1 MVGSHGLAGDLTGGA
16 GASDKLSAR
25 KQIRGSSGCATTE
38 LRRILEANQRGE
50 HTGIYSVCSAN
61 HAVLE
66 AAMAQALRDE
76 SLLCIE
82 STSNQVNQYG
92 GYTGQTAKDFAAF
105 VADIARGMQF
115 PAGRIVLGGDH
126 LGPHAWRSEKAIE
139 AMAKARELVKS
150 CVRAGYTKIH
160 LDASM
165 RCADDG
171 GDGRQPLEDRIV
183 SARAAELCAAAE
195 EAHKEMLRGSTAPLY
210 VIGTEVPLPGG
221 EQLEALAPQITSTT
235 NLARTIAIT
244 KEAFARRGLH
254 AAWERVIAVVVQPG
268 VEFGDA
274 TVFPYDASRAKKLAA
289 FAGARGSLV
298 YEAHSTDYQTPGALK
313 EMVRDHFAILK
324 VGPWLTYAYRE
335 AVFALEAVEKEW
347 LGATRGT
354 SLSGVTDALEEAMQE
369 NPSHWKNYHHG
380 DEAAL
385 RIARKYS
392 YSDRSRYYWG
402 VEKVRAAVE
411 MLTENLEEHTAPVSL
426 LSQFLPNQAAKI
438 RAGELAN
445 QPRDLIWSKIC
456 EVTSVYSFACGQ
468 PLTEKP
474 VGRASGRKTRC

>member
-1 MVGSHGLAGDLTGGA
+1 MRT
-16 GASDKLSAR
+16 KE
-25 KQIRGSSGCATTE
+25 KIWGSSRGATRG
-38 LRRILEANQRGE
+38 LQRILDSNQRGE

-61 HAVLE
+61 QAVLE
-66 AAMAQALRDE
+66 ATMAQALRDD

-92 GYTGQTAKDFAAF
+92 GYTGQTPRDFAAF
-105 VADIARGMQF
+105 VSDVAQGMQF

-126 LGPHAWRSEKAIE
+126 LGPHAWRLEKAIE
-139 AMAKARELVKS
+139 AVAKARELVKS

-171 GDGRQPLEDRIV
+171 GDRQQPLEDRIA

-195 EAHKEMLRGSTAPLY
+195 EAHKEMPQGSTAPLY
-210 VIGTEVPLPGG
+210 VPLPGG
-221 EQLEALAPQITSTT
+221 EQLEALAPETTSTT

-244 KEAFARRGLH
+244 KEAFAARGLH
-254 AAWERVIAVVVQPG
+254 QAWERVIAVVVQPG
-268 VEFGDA
+268 VEFGNA
-274 TVFPYDASRAKKLAA
+274 TVIPYDASRTKKLAA
-289 FAGARGSLV
+289 FAAAQGGRV

-324 VGPWLTYAYRE
+324 VGPWMTFAYRE

-347 LGATRGT
+347 LGAARGT
-354 SLSGVTDALEEAMQE
+354 SLSSVTDTLEAAMQE

-380 DEAAL
+380 NEAAL

-411 MLTENLEEHTAPVSL
+411 KLTQNLEEHTAPVSL

-445 QPRDLIWSKIC
+445 RPRDLIRSKIC

-468 PLTEKP
+468 SLTEKP
-474 VGRASGRKTRC
+474 RGRAGGRKTTC

>member
-1 MVGSHGLAGDLTGGA
+1 MR
-16 GASDKLSAR
+16 AR
-25 KQIRGSSGCATTE
+25 EQTRGSRKNATAE
-38 LRRILEANQRGE
+38 LKRIIAANQRGE

-61 HAVLE
+61 QAVLE
-66 AAMAQALRDE
+66 ATMAQALRDD

-92 GYTGQTAKDFAAF
+92 GYTGQTARDFAAF
-105 VADIARGMQF
+105 VGDVARGMHF

-126 LGPHAWRSEKAIE
+126 LGPHAWRSEKASE

-171 GDGRQPLEDRIV
+171 GDRQQPLEDRIV

-195 EAHKEMLRGSTAPLY
+195 EAHKEMPQGSTAPLY
-210 VIGTEVPLPGG
+210 VIGTDVPLPGG
-221 EQLEALAPQITSTT
+221 DQLEALAPRTTSTT
-235 NLARTIAIT
+235 NLARTISVT
-244 KEAFARRGLH
+244 KEAFAARGLRE
-254 AAWERVIAVVVQPG
+254 ARERVIAVVVQPG
-268 VEFGDA
+268 VEFGDT
-274 TVFPYDASRAKKLAA
+274 TVFAYEASRATKLAA
-289 FAGARGSLV
+289 FAGAQGGLV
-298 YEAHSTDYQTPGALK
+298 YEAHSTDYQTPEALK

-324 VGPWLTYAYRE
+324 VGPWLTFAYRE

-347 LGATRGT
+347 LGAARGA
-354 SLSGVTDALEEAMQE
+354 SLSGVSDALEAAMQE

-411 MLTENLEEHTAPVSL
+411 KLTQNLEEHTAPVSL

-445 QPRDLIWSKIC
+445 RPRDLIRSKIC
-456 EVTSVYSFACGQ
+456 EVTSVYSFACNQ
-468 PLTEKP
+468 SLTEKRR
-474 VGRASGRKTRC
+474 GRAGRRETTC

>member
-1 MVGSHGLAGDLTGGA
+1 M
-16 GASDKLSAR
+16 SA
-25 KQIRGSSGCATTE
+25 KQQTRGSSGSATTQ
-38 LRRILEANQRGE
+38 LKRILEANQRGE

-61 HAVLE
+61 PAVLE
-66 AAMAQALRDE
+66 AAMAQALRDD

-105 VADIARGMQF
+105 VSAVAREMKF

-139 AMAKARELVKS
+139 AMEKARELLKS

-171 GDGRQPLEDRIV
+171 GDRRQPLEDRVV

-195 EAHKEMLRGSTAPLY
+195 EAHKDMPQGSTAPLY

-221 EQLEALAPQITSTT
+221 EQLEARAPEITSTT

-244 KEAFARRGLH
+244 RQAFAARALDK
-254 AAWERVIAVVVQPG
+254 AWERVIAVVVQPG

-274 TVFPYDASRAKKLAA
+274 TVFPYDAPRAKKLAA
-289 FAGARGSLV
+289 FAGTKGSLV
-298 YEAHSTDYQTPGALK
+298 YEAHSTDYQTPGALR

-324 VGPWLTYAYRE
+324 VGPWLTFAYRE

-347 LGATRGT
+347 LGAARGT
-354 SLSGVTDALEEAMQE
+354 SLSGVTDALETAMQE

-380 DEAAL
+380 DEAAQ

-392 YSDRSRYYWG
+392 YSDRSRYYWS
-402 VEKVRAAVE
+402 VPRVRAAVE
-411 MLTENLEEHTAPVSL
+411 RLIQNLQEHTPPVSL
-426 LSQFLPNQAAKI
+426 LSQFLPNQAARI

-445 QPRDLIWSKIC
+445 RPRDLIRSKIC
-456 EVTSVYSFACGQ
+456 EVTSVYSFACGKS
-468 PLTEKP
+468 LTEMP
-474 VGRASGRKTRC
+474 RRRASGRKTPC

>member
-1 MVGSHGLAGDLTGGA
+1 MGVSNRMRV
-16 GASDKLSAR
+16 K
-25 KQIRGSSGCATTE
+25 KQARGSIGSATGE
-38 LRRILEANQRGE
+38 LKRILEANQRGE

-61 HAVLE
+61 QTVLE
-66 AAMAQALRDE
+66 AAMAQALRDD

-92 GYTGQTAKDFAAF
+92 GYTGQTAKDFAAL
-105 VADIARGMQF
+105 VGDVARGMQF

-126 LGPHAWRSEKAIE
+126 LGPHVWRSEKAIE
-139 AMAKARELVKS
+139 AMAEARELVKS

-171 GDGRQPLEDRIV
+171 GNRQQPMEDRIV

-195 EAHKEMLRGSTAPLY
+195 EAHKEMPQGSTAPLY
-210 VIGTEVPLPGG
+210 VIGTEVPFPGG
-221 EQLEALAPQITSTT
+221 EQHEALAPEITSTT
-235 NLARTIAIT
+235 SLARTIAIT
-244 KEAFARRGLH
+244 KQAFAERGLH
-254 AAWERVIAVVVQPG
+254 EAWERVIAVVVQPG

-274 TVFPYDASRAKKLAA
+274 TVFAYDASRTKNLAA
-289 FAGARGSLV
+289 FAGTKGSLV
-298 YEAHSTDYQTPGALK
+298 YEAHSTDYQTPGALQ

-324 VGPWLTYAYRE
+324 VGPWLTFAYRE

-347 LGATRGT
+347 LGAARGT
-354 SLSGVTDALEEAMQE
+354 SLSGVTDALEAAMQE
-369 NPSHWKNYHHG
+369 NPSHWKNYHRG

-402 VEKVRAAVE
+402 VAKVRAAVNK
-411 MLTENLEEHTAPVSL
+411 LVQNIAQHPAPVSL
-426 LSQFLPNQAAKI
+426 LSQFLPNQAARI

-445 QPRDLIWSKIC
+445 RPRDLIRSKIC

-468 PLTEKP
+468 SVTEKLR
-474 VGRASGRKTRC
+474 GRTSGRKTTC

>member
-1 MVGSHGLAGDLTGGA
+1 
-16 GASDKLSAR
+16 
-25 KQIRGSSGCATTE
+25 
-38 LRRILEANQRGE
+38 
-50 HTGIYSVCSAN
+50 VCSAN
-61 HAVLE
+61 QAVLE
-66 AAMAQALRDE
+66 AAMAQALRDD

-105 VADIARGMQF
+105 VGDVARRMHF

-126 LGPHAWRSEKAIE
+126 LGPHPWRSENSIA
-139 AMAKARELVKS
+139 AMAKARDLVES

-165 RCADDG
+165 RCADDD
-171 GDGRQPLEDRIV
+171 GDSQQSLEDRIV

-195 EAHKEMLRGSTAPLY
+195 DAHKEMPQGSTPPLY
-210 VIGTEVPLPGG
+210 VIGTDVPLPGG

-235 NLARTIAIT
+235 DLARTITIT
-244 KEAFARRGLH
+244 KEAFAARGLH
-254 AAWERVIAVVVQPG
+254 AAWKRVIAVVVQPG
-268 VEFGDA
+268 VEFGDS
-274 TVFPYDASRAKKLAA
+274 TVFPYDASRARELAA
-289 FAGARGSLV
+289 FAGAQGSLV
-298 YEAHSTDYQTPGALK
+298 YEAHSTDYQTPSALK

-324 VGPWLTYAYRE
+324 VGPWLTFAYRE

-347 LGATRGT
+347 LGAARGT
-354 SLSGVTDALEEAMQE
+354 SLSGVTNALEAAMQE

-402 VEKVRAAVE
+402 VERVRAAVE
-411 MLTENLEEHTAPVSL
+411 KLTQNLEQHTAPVSL
-426 LSQFLPNQAAKI
+426 LSQFLPNQAARI

-445 QPRDLIWSKIC
+445 RPRDLIRSKIC

-468 PLTEKP
+468 SLTEKAQ
-474 VGRASGRKTRC
+474 GRSGGKQATC

>member
-1 MVGSHGLAGDLTGGA
+1 VSG
-16 GASDKLSAR
+16 KLSAK
-25 KQIRGSSGCATTE
+25 KQTWGSSGSATAK
-38 LRRILEANQRGE
+38 LKRILEANQRGE

-66 AAMAQALRDE
+66 AAMTQALRDE
-76 SLLCIE
+76 SLVCIE

-92 GYTGQTAKDFAAF
+92 GYTGQTARDFAAF
-105 VADIARGMQF
+105 VADIARGTQF

-126 LGPHAWRSEKAIE
+126 LGPHAWRSEKAID
-139 AMAKARELVKS
+139 AMAKARELVQS

-171 GDGRQPLEDRIV
+171 GDKRQPLEDRIV

-195 EAHKEMLRGSTAPLY
+195 EAHKEMPRGSTAPLY
-210 VIGTEVPLPGG
+210 VIGTDVPSPGG
-221 EQLEALAPQITSTT
+221 EQLEAQAPEATSIT
-235 NLARTIAIT
+235 NLARTVGVT
-244 KEAFARRGLH
+244 KKAFAARGLH
-254 AAWERVIAVVVQPG
+254 EAWERVVAVVVQPG

-324 VGPWLTYAYRE
+324 VGPWLTFAYRE

-347 LGATRGT
+347 LGATRGA
-354 SLSGVTDALEEAMQE
+354 SLSGVTDALEAAMRE
-369 NPSHWKNYHHG
+369 NPSHWKDYHHG

-402 VEKVRAAVE
+402 VAAVRAAVE
-411 MLTENLEEHTAPVSL
+411 KLTQNLEAHTAPVSL

-438 RAGELAN
+438 RTGELAN
-445 QPRDLIWSKIC
+445 RPRDLMRSKIC
-456 EVTSVYSFACGQ
+456 EVTSVYSFACVQ
-468 PLTEKP
+468 SLTEKP
-474 VGRASGRKTRC
+474 RRRAGGRKTTC

>member
-1 MVGSHGLAGDLTGGA
+1 MNNQM
-16 GASDKLSAR
+16 SA
-25 KQIRGSSGCATTE
+25 KQQTQGSSGGATTE
-38 LRRILEANQRGE
+38 LKRILGANQRGE

-61 HAVLE
+61 QAVLE
-66 AAMAQALRDE
+66 AAMAQALRDD

-92 GYTGQTAKDFAAF
+92 GYTGQTARDFAAF
-105 VADIARGMQF
+105 VSAAAREMKF

-139 AMAKARELVKS
+139 AMEKARELVKS

-171 GDGRQPLEDRIV
+171 GDRQQPLQDRVV
-183 SARAAELCAAAE
+183 STRAAELCAAAE
-195 EAHKEMLRGSTAPLY
+195 EAHKEMPQGSTAPLY

-221 EQLEALAPQITSTT
+221 EQLEARAPGITSTT

-244 KEAFARRGLH
+244 KQAFAARALDK
-254 AAWERVIAVVVQPG
+254 AWERVIAVVVQPG
-268 VEFGDA
+268 VEFGDT
-274 TVFPYDASRAKKLAA
+274 TVFPYDAPRAKKLAA
-289 FAGARGSLV
+289 FAGTKGSLV

-324 VGPWLTYAYRE
+324 VGPWLTFAYRE

-347 LGATRGT
+347 LGAARGT
-354 SLSGVTDALEEAMQE
+354 SLSGLTDALEAAMQE

-380 DEAAL
+380 DEAAQ

-392 YSDRSRYYWG
+392 YSDRSRYYWS
-402 VEKVRAAVE
+402 VAKVRAAVE
-411 MLTENLEEHTAPVSL
+411 RLIQNLEEHTAPMSL
-426 LSQFLPNQAAKI
+426 LSQFLPNQAAQI

-445 QPRDLIWSKIC
+445 RPRDLIRSKIC
-456 EVTSVYSFACGQ
+456 EVTSVYSFACGKS
-468 PLTEKP
+468 LTEKP
-474 VGRASGRKTRC
+474 RGRASGRKTLC

>member
-1 MVGSHGLAGDLTGGA
+1 M
-16 GASDKLSAR
+16 SA
-25 KQIRGSSGCATTE
+25 KQQTRGSTRSPTTE
-38 LRRILEANQRGE
+38 LKGILQANQRGE

-61 HAVLE
+61 QAVLE
-66 AAMAQALRDE
+66 AAMAQALRDD

-92 GYTGQTAKDFAAF
+92 GYTGQTARDFAGF
-105 VADIARGMQF
+105 VSAVAREMKF

-126 LGPHAWRSEKAIE
+126 LGPHAWRSENANE
-139 AMAKARELVKS
+139 AMEKARELVKS

-171 GDGRQPLEDRIV
+171 GDGRQPLEDRVV

-195 EAHKEMLRGSTAPLY
+195 EAHKEMPQGSTAPLY
-210 VIGTEVPLPGG
+210 VIGTEVPVPGG
-221 EQLEALAPQITSTT
+221 EQLEARAPEVTSTT
-235 NLARTIAIT
+235 NLARTLAIT
-244 KEAFARRGLH
+244 RQAFAARALDK
-254 AAWERVIAVVVQPG
+254 AWQRVIAVVVQPG

-274 TVFPYDASRAKKLAA
+274 TLFPYDAPRAKKLAA
-289 FAGARGSLV
+289 FAGARGGLV
-298 YEAHSTDYQTPGALK
+298 YEAHSTDYQTRAALR

-324 VGPWLTYAYRE
+324 VGPWLTFAYRE

-347 LGATRGT
+347 LGAARRT
-354 SLSGVTDALEEAMQE
+354 SLSGVTDALEAAMQE

-380 DEAAL
+380 DEAAQ

-392 YSDRSRYYWG
+392 YSDRSRYYWS
-402 VEKVRAAVE
+402 VAKVRATVE
-411 MLTENLEEHTAPVSL
+411 RLIQTLDERPAPVSL
-426 LSQFLPNQAAKI
+426 LSQFLPNQAAQI

-445 QPRDLIWSKIC
+445 RPRDLIRSKIC
-456 EVTSVYSFACGQ
+456 EVTSVYSFACAKS
-468 PLTEKP
+468 LTEMP
-474 VGRASGRKTRC
+474 RGRKSGRKTPC

>member
-1 MVGSHGLAGDLTGGA
+1 MSNQMRV
-16 GASDKLSAR
+16 K
-25 KQIRGSSGCATTE
+25 KQTRGSIGSATRE
-38 LRRILEANQRGE
+38 LKRILEANQRGE

-61 HAVLE
+61 QAVLE
-66 AAMAQALRDE
+66 AAMAQALRDD

-92 GYTGQTAKDFAAF
+92 GYTGQTAKDFAAL
-105 VADIARGMQF
+105 VGDVARGMQF

-126 LGPHAWRSEKAIE
+126 LGPHVWRSKKAIE
-139 AMAKARELVKS
+139 AMAEAQELVRS
-150 CVRAGYTKIH
+150 CVRAGYTKMH

-165 RCADDG
+165 GCADDSG
-171 GDGRQPLEDRIV
+171 NGRQPLEDRMV

-195 EAHKEMLRGSTAPLY
+195 EAYKEMPQGSTAPLY
-210 VIGTEVPLPGG
+210 VIGTEVPIPGG
-221 EQLEALAPQITSTT
+221 EQHEALAPQITSTRS
-235 NLARTIAIT
+235 LARTIAIT
-244 KEAFARRGLH
+244 KQAFAERGLH
-254 AAWERVIAVVVQPG
+254 EAWERVIAVVVQPG

-274 TVFPYDASRAKKLAA
+274 TVFPYDASRTRKLAA
-289 FAGARGSLV
+289 FAGSKGSLV
-298 YEAHSTDYQTPGALK
+298 YEAHSTDYQTPGALQ

-324 VGPWLTYAYRE
+324 VGPWLTFAYRE

-347 LGATRGT
+347 LGAARGT
-354 SLSGVTDALEEAMQE
+354 SLSGVTDTLEAAMQE
-369 NPSHWKNYHHG
+369 NPSHWKNYHSG

-402 VEKVRAAVE
+402 VAKVRAAVNKLIQNIE
-411 MLTENLEEHTAPVSL
+411 QHPAPVSL
-426 LSQFLPNQAAKI
+426 LSQFLPNQAAMI

-445 QPRDLIWSKIC
+445 RPRDLIRSKIC

-468 PLTEKP
+468 SVREKLR
-474 VGRASGRKTRC
+474 GRASGRKTTC

>member
-1 MVGSHGLAGDLTGGA
+1 M
-16 GASDKLSAR
+16 SDKLNAE
-25 KQIRGSSGCATTE
+25 KQTRGSMGNATTE
-38 LRRILEANQRGE
+38 LRHILEANRRGE

-61 HAVLE
+61 QAVLE
-66 AAMAQALRDE
+66 AAMTQALRDD

-92 GYTGQTAKDFAAF
+92 GYTGQTATDFAAF
-105 VADIARGMQF
+105 VGDVARRMDF
-115 PAGRIVLGGDH
+115 PAERIVLGGDH
-126 LGPHAWRSEKAIE
+126 LGPHAWRSENSIA

-165 RCADDG
+165 RCADDD
-171 GDGRQPLEDRIV
+171 GDSQEPLEDRIV

-195 EAHKEMLRGSTAPLY
+195 GAHKKMPQGSTAPLY
-210 VIGTEVPLPGG
+210 VIGTEVPMPGG
-221 EQLEALAPQITSTT
+221 EQLGALAPEVTSAT
-235 NLARTIAIT
+235 NLAGTIAIT
-244 KEAFARRGLH
+244 KEAFAARGLQV
-254 AAWERVIAVVVQPG
+254 AWGRVIAVVVQPG
-268 VEFGDA
+268 VEFGDS
-274 TVFPYDASRAKKLAA
+274 TVSPYEASRAKKLAA
-289 FAGARGSLV
+289 FADAQGSLV
-298 YEAHSTDYQTPGALK
+298 YEAHSTDYQTPSALK

-324 VGPWLTYAYRE
+324 VGPWLTFAYRE

-347 LGATRGT
+347 LGAARGI
-354 SLSGVTDALEEAMQE
+354 SLSGVTDALEAAMQE
-369 NPSHWKNYHHG
+369 NPSHWKSYHHG

-402 VEKVRAAVE
+402 VEKVRAAVDK
-411 MLTENLEEHTAPVSL
+411 LTENLEQHNAPVSL

-445 QPRDLIWSKIC
+445 RPRDLIRSKIC

-468 PLTEKP
+468 SWTEKAQ
-474 VGRASGRKTRC
+474 GRWGGKKATC

>member
-1 MVGSHGLAGDLTGGA
+1 MRAKQQSQGS
-16 GASDKLSAR
+16 
-25 KQIRGSSGCATTE
+25 RGSATAE
-38 LRRILEANQRGE
+38 LKRILEANQRGE
-50 HTGIYSVCSAN
+50 RTGIYSVCSAN
-61 HAVLE
+61 QAVLE
-66 AAMAQALRDE
+66 AAMAQALQDD

-92 GYTGQTAKDFAAF
+92 GYTGQTAEEFAAF
-105 VADIARGMQF
+105 VGDVARGMQF

-126 LGPHAWRSEKAIE
+126 LGPHVWRSEKAIA
-139 AMAKARELVKS
+139 AMAEARELVQS

-165 RCADDG
+165 RCADDE
-171 GDGRQPLEDRIV
+171 GDRQQLLEDRIV

-195 EAHKEMLRGSTAPLY
+195 EAYKEMPQDSTAPLY
-210 VIGTEVPLPGG
+210 VIGTEVPFPGG
-221 EQLEALAPQITSTT
+221 EQHEALAPEITSKT
-235 NLARTIAIT
+235 NLVRTIAMT
-244 KEAFARRGLH
+244 KKAFAARGLH
-254 AAWERVIAVVVQPG
+254 QAWERVIAVVVQPG

-274 TVFPYDASRAKKLAA
+274 TVFPYDASRTKRLAA
-289 FAGARGSLV
+289 LADAQGSLV

-324 VGPWLTYAYRE
+324 VGPWLTFAYRE
-335 AVFALEAVEKEW
+335 AVFALESVEREW
-347 LGATRGT
+347 LGAARGT
-354 SLSGVTDALEEAMQE
+354 SLSGVTDALETAMQE
-369 NPSHWKNYHHG
+369 NPAYWKNYHYG

-402 VEKVRAAVE
+402 VAKVRAAVDK
-411 MLTENLEEHTAPVSL
+411 LIRNLEEHIAPVSL

-445 QPRDLIWSKIC
+445 RPRDVIRSKIC
-456 EVTSVYSFACGQ
+456 EVISIYAFACGRS
-468 PLTEKP
+468 LMKKP
-474 VGRASGRKTRC
+474 WGRASGRKTTC

>member
-1 MVGSHGLAGDLTGGA
+1 M
-16 GASDKLSAR
+16 SA
-25 KQIRGSSGCATTE
+25 KQQTRGSTRSPTTE
-38 LRRILEANQRGE
+38 LKGILQANQRGE

-61 HAVLE
+61 QAALE
-66 AAMAQALRDE
+66 AAMAQALRDD

-92 GYTGQTAKDFAAF
+92 GYTGQTARDFAGF
-105 VADIARGMQF
+105 VSAVAREMKF

-126 LGPHAWRSEKAIE
+126 LGPHAWRSENANE
-139 AMAKARELVKS
+139 AMEKARELVKS

-171 GDGRQPLEDRIV
+171 GDGRQPLEDRVV

-195 EAHKEMLRGSTAPLY
+195 EAHKEMPQGSTAPLY
-210 VIGTEVPLPGG
+210 VIGTEVPVPGG
-221 EQLEALAPQITSTT
+221 EQLEARAPEVTSTT
-235 NLARTIAIT
+235 NLARTLAIT
-244 KEAFARRGLH
+244 RQAFAARALDK
-254 AAWERVIAVVVQPG
+254 AWQRVIAVVVQPG

-274 TVFPYDASRAKKLAA
+274 TLFPYDAPRAKKLAA
-289 FAGARGSLV
+289 FAGARGGLV
-298 YEAHSTDYQTPGALK
+298 YEAHSTDYQTRAALR

-324 VGPWLTYAYRE
+324 VGPWLTFAYRE

-347 LGATRGT
+347 LGAARRT
-354 SLSGVTDALEEAMQE
+354 SLSGVTDALEAAMQE

-380 DEAAL
+380 DEAAQ

-392 YSDRSRYYWG
+392 YSDRSRYYWS
-402 VEKVRAAVE
+402 VAKVRATVE
-411 MLTENLEEHTAPVSL
+411 RLIQTLDEHPAPVSL
-426 LSQFLPNQAAKI
+426 LSQFLPNQAAQI

-445 QPRDLIWSKIC
+445 RPRDLIRSKIC
-456 EVTSVYSFACGQ
+456 EVTSVYSFACGKS
-468 PLTEKP
+468 LTEMPRGGK
-474 VGRASGRKTRC
+474 SGRKTPC

>member
-1 MVGSHGLAGDLTGGA
+1 VGVSNQMRV
-16 GASDKLSAR
+16 K
-25 KQIRGSSGCATTE
+25 KQTRGSSGSATTE
-38 LRRILEANQRGE
+38 LKRILEANQRGE

-61 HAVLE
+61 QAVLE
-66 AAMAQALRDE
+66 AAMAQALRDD

-92 GYTGQTAKDFAAF
+92 GYTGQTAKDFVAF
-105 VADIARGMQF
+105 VRDVARGMQF

-126 LGPHAWRSEKAIE
+126 LGPHVWRSEKAIE
-139 AMAKARELVKS
+139 AVAKARELVKS

-160 LDASM
+160 LDTSM

-171 GDGRQPLEDRIV
+171 GDRQQPLEDRIV

-195 EAHKEMLRGSTAPLY
+195 EAHKEMPPGSTAPLY
-210 VIGTEVPLPGG
+210 VIGTDVPLPGG
-221 EQLEALAPQITSTT
+221 EQLEALAPETTSTT

-244 KEAFARRGLH
+244 KEAFAARGLRE
-254 AAWERVIAVVVQPG
+254 AWERVIAVVVQPG

-274 TVFPYDASRAKKLAA
+274 TVFPYEASRAKKLAA
-289 FAGARGSLV
+289 FAGAQGSLV

-324 VGPWLTYAYRE
+324 VGPWLTFAYRE
-335 AVFALEAVEKEW
+335 ALFALEAVEKEW
-347 LGATRGT
+347 LGAARGT
-354 SLSGVTDALEEAMQE
+354 SLSGVTDALEAAMQE

-380 DEAAL
+380 DGAAL
-385 RIARKYS
+385 RIVRKYS

-402 VEKVRAAVE
+402 VAKVRAAVE
-411 MLTENLEEHTAPVSL
+411 QLTQNLEEHTAPVSL

-445 QPRDLIWSKIC
+445 RPRDLIRSKIC

-468 PLTEKP
+468 SLTERP
-474 VGRASGRKTRC
+474 RGRAGRRKTTC

>member
-1 MVGSHGLAGDLTGGA
+1 VGESNQM
-16 GASDKLSAR
+16 SA
-25 KQIRGSSGCATTE
+25 KEQLRGSSGSAATE
-38 LRRILEANQRGE
+38 LKRILKANLSGE

-66 AAMAQALRDE
+66 ATMAQALRDD

-92 GYTGQTAKDFAAF
+92 GYTGQTAGDFAAF
-105 VADIARGMQF
+105 VADIARGMRF
-115 PAGRIVLGGDH
+115 PAGQIVLGGDH

-139 AMAKARELVKS
+139 AMAKARELVQS

-171 GDGRQPLEDRIV
+171 GDRRQPLDDRIV

-195 EAHKEMLRGSTAPLY
+195 EAHKEMSRSSTAPLY
-210 VIGTEVPLPGG
+210 VIGTDVPVPGG
-221 EQLEALAPQITSTT
+221 EQLETLAPEVTSTT

-244 KEAFARRGLH
+244 REDFAARGLH
-254 AAWERVIAVVVQPG
+254 GAWKRVIAIVVQPG
-268 VEFGDA
+268 VEFGDT
-274 TVFPYDASRAKKLAA
+274 TVFPYDASRAKKLAT
-289 FAGARGSLV
+289 FAGAKEGLV

-324 VGPWLTYAYRE
+324 VGPWLTFAYRE

-347 LGATRGT
+347 LGDIRGA
-354 SLSGVTDALEEAMQE
+354 SLSGVTDALEAAMQE

-385 RIARKYS
+385 RIARKFS

-402 VEKVRAAVE
+402 VANVRAAVE
-411 MLTENLEEHTAPVSL
+411 KLTRNLEEHTVPVSL
-426 LSQFLPNQAAKI
+426 LSQFLPNQAARI

-445 QPRDLIWSKIC
+445 RPRDLIRSKIC

-468 PLTEKP
+468 SGREKP
-474 VGRASGRKTRC
+474 RGRAGGRKATC

>member
-1 MVGSHGLAGDLTGGA
+1 MRVKEQT
-16 GASDKLSAR
+16 
-25 KQIRGSSGCATTE
+25 RGSSGSATTQ
-38 LRRILEANQRGE
+38 LQRILEANQRGE

-61 HAVLE
+61 QAVLE
-66 AAMAQALRDE
+66 AAMAQALQDD

-92 GYTGQTAKDFAAF
+92 GYTGQTAGNFAAF
-105 VADIARGMQF
+105 VGDVAQGMSF
-115 PAGRIVLGGDH
+115 PVRRIVLGGDH
-126 LGPHAWRSEKAIE
+126 LGPHVWRSEKAIE

-171 GDGRQPLEDRIV
+171 GDRHQPLEDHIV

-195 EAHKEMLRGSTAPLY
+195 EAHKEMPRGSTPPLY
-210 VIGTEVPLPGG
+210 VLGTDVPLPGG
-221 EQLEALAPQITSTT
+221 EQREARAPETTSTT
-235 NLARTIAIT
+235 NLAHTIAT
-244 KEAFARRGLH
+244 TREAFAARGLH
-254 AAWERVIAVVVQPG
+254 EAWARVIAVVVQPG

-289 FAGARGSLV
+289 FAGAQGGLV
-298 YEAHSTDYQTPGALK
+298 YEAHSTDYQTPEALK

-324 VGPWLTYAYRE
+324 VGPWLTFAYRE

-347 LGATRGT
+347 LGAARGA
-354 SLSGVTDALEEAMQE
+354 SLSGVTDALEAAMQE
-369 NPSHWKNYHHG
+369 NPSYWKNYHHG

-402 VEKVRAAVE
+402 VAKVRAAVQK
-411 MLTENLEEHTAPVSL
+411 LTHNLEEHTAPVSL

-438 RAGELAN
+438 GAGELAN
-445 QPRDLIWSKIC
+445 RPRDLIRSKIC

-468 PLTEKP
+468 SLTEKP
-474 VGRASGRKTRC
+474 RGRPGGRNTAC

>member
-1 MVGSHGLAGDLTGGA
+1 
-16 GASDKLSAR
+16 
-25 KQIRGSSGCATTE
+25 
-38 LRRILEANQRGE
+38 
-50 HTGIYSVCSAN
+50 
-61 HAVLE
+61 
-66 AAMAQALRDE
+66 MAQALRDD

-105 VADIARGMQF
+105 VGDVARGMQF

-126 LGPHAWRSEKAIE
+126 LGPYVWRSEKSIA

-171 GDGRQPLEDRIV
+171 GDRQQPLEDRVV

-195 EAHKEMLRGSTAPLY
+195 AAHKEMPQGSTAPLY
-210 VIGTEVPLPGG
+210 VIGTEVPSPGG
-221 EQLEALAPQITSTT
+221 EQLEALAPKTTSTT
-235 NLARTIAIT
+235 DLARTIAIT
-244 KEAFARRGLH
+244 KGAFATRGLH
-254 AAWERVIAVVVQPG
+254 EAWERVIAVVVQPG
-268 VEFGDA
+268 AEFGDA
-274 TVFPYDASRAKKLAA
+274 TVCPYDASRTRKLAA
-289 FAGARGSLV
+289 FAGARGGHV
-298 YEAHSTDYQTPGALK
+298 YEAHSTDYQTPRALQ
-313 EMVRDHFAILK
+313 EMVWDHFAILK
-324 VGPWLTYAYRE
+324 VGPWLTFAFRE
-335 AVFALEAVEKEW
+335 AVFALEAVEREW
-347 LGATRGT
+347 LGAARAT
-354 SLSGVTDALEEAMQE
+354 SLSGVTDALEAAMQE

-402 VEKVRAAVE
+402 VAKVRVALE
-411 MLTENLEEHTAPVSL
+411 KLTQNLEEHAAPVSL

-445 QPRDLIWSKIC
+445 RPHDLIRSKIC

-468 PLTEKP
+468 SLTEKP
-474 VGRASGRKTRC
+474 RGRAGRRKTTC

>member
-1 MVGSHGLAGDLTGGA
+1 MS
-16 GASDKLSAR
+16 S
-25 KQIRGSSGCATTE
+25 KQQTRGSSGSATTQ
-38 LRRILEANQRGE
+38 LKRILKANQRGE

-61 HAVLE
+61 QAVLE
-66 AAMAQALRDE
+66 AAMAQALRDD

-82 STSNQVNQYG
+82 STCNQVNQYG
-92 GYTGQTAKDFAAF
+92 GYTGQTARDFAAF
-105 VADIARGMQF
+105 VGAVARGMKF

-171 GDGRQPLEDRIV
+171 GDRRHPLEDRIV

-195 EAHKEMLRGSTAPLY
+195 EAHKELPQGSTAPLY

-221 EQLEALAPQITSTT
+221 EQLESLAPEITSTT
-235 NLARTIAIT
+235 NLARTMAIT
-244 KEAFARRGLH
+244 KQAFAARGLH
-254 AAWERVIAVVVQPG
+254 EAWERVIAVVVQPG

-274 TVFPYDASRAKKLAA
+274 TVFPYEASRAKKLAA

-324 VGPWLTYAYRE
+324 LGPWLTFTYRE

-347 LGATRGT
+347 LGAARGT
-354 SLSGVTDALEEAMQE
+354 SLSGVTDALEAAMQE
-369 NPSHWKNYHHG
+369 DPSHWKNYHHG
-380 DEAAL
+380 DEAAQ

-392 YSDRSRYYWG
+392 YSDRSRYYWS
-402 VEKVRAAVE
+402 VAKVGAAAE
-411 MLTENLEEHTAPVSL
+411 RLIQNLEEHPAPVSL
-426 LSQFLPNQAAKI
+426 LSQFLPNQAAQI

-445 QPRDLIWSKIC
+445 RPRDLIRSKIC
-456 EVTSVYSFACGQ
+456 EVTSVYSFACGKS
-468 PLTEKP
+468 LTEKP
-474 VGRASGRKTRC
+474 RSRKSGRKTPC

>member
-1 MVGSHGLAGDLTGGA
+1 MR
-16 GASDKLSAR
+16 AR
-25 KQIRGSSGCATTE
+25 EQTRNSSGNATKQ
-38 LRRILEANQRGE
+38 LKRILEANQRGE

-61 HAVLE
+61 RAVLE
-66 AAMAQALRDE
+66 ATMAQALRDD

-105 VADIARGMQF
+105 VGDVARGMQF
-115 PAGRIVLGGDH
+115 PAWRIVLGGDH

-139 AMAKARELVKS
+139 AVAKARELVKS

-171 GDGRQPLEDRIV
+171 GDRQQPLEDRIV
-183 SARAAELCAAAE
+183 SARAAELCTAAE
-195 EAHKEMLRGSTAPLY
+195 EAHKEMPRGSTAPLY
-210 VIGTEVPLPGG
+210 VIGTDVPLPGG
-221 EQLEALAPQITSTT
+221 EQLEALAPETTSIT

-244 KEAFARRGLH
+244 KGAFAARGLH
-254 AAWERVIAVVVQPG
+254 QAWERVIAVVVQPG

-274 TVFPYDASRAKKLAA
+274 TVFPYEASRAKKLAA
-289 FAGARGSLV
+289 FASAQGGRV

-324 VGPWLTYAYRE
+324 VGPWLTFAYRE

-347 LGATRGT
+347 LGAARGT
-354 SLSGVTDALEEAMQE
+354 SFSGVTDALEAAMQE

-402 VEKVRAAVE
+402 VAKVRAAVE
-411 MLTENLEEHTAPVSL
+411 KLTQNLEEHTAPVSL

-445 QPRDLIWSKIC
+445 RPRDLIRSKIC

-468 PLTEKP
+468 SLTEKP
-474 VGRASGRKTRC
+474 RGRAGGRKTTC

>member
-1 MVGSHGLAGDLTGGA
+1 MNNQM
-16 GASDKLSAR
+16 SAKEQTR
-25 KQIRGSSGCATTE
+25 DSSGSATTE
-38 LRRILEANQRGE
+38 LKRILEANRRGE

-61 HAVLE
+61 QAVLE
-66 AAMAQALRDE
+66 AAMAQAQRDA

-92 GYTGQTAKDFAAF
+92 GYTGQTARDFAAF
-105 VADIARGMQF
+105 VGAVARGMKF

-126 LGPHAWRSEKAIE
+126 LGPHAWRSEKAKE

-171 GDGRQPLEDRIV
+171 GDRQQPLDDRIV

-195 EAHKEMLRGSTAPLY
+195 EAHKEMPQGSTAPLY

-221 EQLEALAPQITSTT
+221 EQLEALAPEITSTT

-244 KEAFARRGLH
+244 KQAFAARGLH
-254 AAWERVIAVVVQPG
+254 EAWERVIAVVVQPG
-268 VEFGDA
+268 AEFGDA
-274 TVFPYDASRAKKLAA
+274 TVFPYDASRARKLAA
-289 FAGARGSLV
+289 FAGARGGRV
-298 YEAHSTDYQTPGALK
+298 YEAHSTDYQTPGALR

-324 VGPWLTYAYRE
+324 VGPWLTFAYRE

-347 LGATRGT
+347 LGAARGT
-354 SLSGVTDALEEAMQE
+354 SLSGVSDTLEAAMQE
-369 NPSHWKNYHHG
+369 DPSHWKNYHNG

-411 MLTENLEEHTAPVSL
+411 KLTQNLEEQTAPVSL
-426 LSQFLPNQAAKI
+426 LSQFLPNQAAQI

-445 QPRDLIWSKIC
+445 RPRDLIRSKIC
-456 EVTSVYSFACGQ
+456 EVTSVYSFACGKS
-468 PLTEKP
+468 LTEKP
-474 VGRASGRKTRC
+474 RGRASGRKTTC